1 MMINPYDAQ
10 RLFELQQEEIERK
23 HRLEYRTQDV
33 VATGRPKATET
44 RPERGGRNDGMLA
57 RLVRRLSLRL
67 GAARKNYA

>member
-1 MMINPYDAQ
+1 MMINPYGAQ

-33 VATGRPKATET
+33 VTTGRRKAAEP
-44 RPERGGRNDGMLA
+44 RPEQDGRNDGMLA
-57 RLVRRLSLRL
+57 RLVRRLSLRP